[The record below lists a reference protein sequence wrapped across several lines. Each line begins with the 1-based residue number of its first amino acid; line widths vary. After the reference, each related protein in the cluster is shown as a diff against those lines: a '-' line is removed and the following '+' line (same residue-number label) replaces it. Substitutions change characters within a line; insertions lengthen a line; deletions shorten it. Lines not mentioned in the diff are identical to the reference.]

1 MTPQRDRARPEETP
15 TPVTDSLATYRA
27 KRSADRS
34 PEPVGTVSV
43 IPGRLFGVPKHD
55 ASHLHFDLRMEMDGV
70 LKSWAV
76 PRGPSY
82 DMADKRLA
90 VRVEDHPMEYGDFEG
105 IIPKGNY
112 GAGGIIVWDRGEW
125 VPLEDWREG
134 LEKGKLAFELKGYK
148 LRGKWALVKSKRG
161 EKEWLL
167 IKERDAYV
175 KSPGDQFDETSVLS
189 GLTVEQVKAGERP
202 GSKLR
207 AAVEAAGA
215 VKSPVDPRRVKVMLA
230 ETRDDAFTSDD
241 WLFELKLDGYRLL
254 AAKRGHDVLLLTRN
268 GLDYTDVFPEIAR
281 AVKALPHDSCILD
294 GEVVVMDAEGKPS
307 FARLQRRGRLKNSIE
322 IGQAAVELPATYF
335 CFDLIAFEDF
345 DLRGVP
351 LVERRKLLPEIVP
364 KLGALRSLDYIPRE
378 GELMFREV
386 TKLGL
391 EGIVAK
397 KARSTYFAGRSPNW
411 LKIKAALTGDF
422 VIVGYTQPKG
432 TRSFIGAL
440 QLAEFVEGRLCYVGR
455 VGTGMDDAMLLELI
469 GLISPDIRRDAP
481 CHGMAV
487 TPGAEPLP
495 SESIPETN
503 TTTWVQPHYV
513 CEVQYADITPDG
525 LLRHSSFLRL
535 RNDKRP
541 DECERLSWGQTP
553 RAEPEGSDPLAERE
567 PNVTPSVGAAD
578 PVIPSEGEARV
589 EESARTPRSASADPS
604 TSLGMT
610 EAVPHPL
617 IPASPHPR
625 QINFSNL
632 KKLYWPAEKYT
643 KGDLID
649 YYRAAA
655 PWILPYL
662 KNRPLVMTR
671 FPDGIEGK
679 QFYQKDAPEFAPE
692 WVRTHPIWSDDSQ
705 RNVKYFVCDDVDS
718 LLYIANLGC
727 IPIHIWASSV
737 GSLEQCDWC
746 VIDLDPKEAP
756 FSDVIRCA
764 QVLHRLCEQIGL
776 PHYVKTTGKTG
787 LHIMVPLARQC
798 TYEQSRTLGELL
810 ARVMLREV
818 GDIATITRHVT
829 KRGDKVYLDYLQNRH
844 GQTIVAPFSVR
855 PLPGATVSMPL
866 RWEEVVDGL
875 NPKDY
880 TIRNALERMERLG
893 TDPVAPVLSEAPD
906 LAAILGRL
914 ATILST

>member
-1 MTPQRDRARPEETP
+1 MPQRRDRARPEETP
-15 TPVTDSLATYRA
+15 EKATDSLATYRA
-27 KRSADRS
+27 KRSADSS

-43 IPGRLFGVPKHD
+43 IPGRMFVVHKHA
-55 ASHLHFDLRMEMDGV
+55 ASHLHFDLRLEMEGV

-76 PRGPSY
+76 PKGPSY

-90 VRVEDHPMEYGDFEG
+90 VRVEDHPIEYGHFEG

-148 LRGKWALVKSKRG
+148 LRGKWALVKSRRG

-167 IKERDAYV
+167 LKERDAYV
-175 KSPGDQFDETSVLS
+175 KSPGDEFDETSVLS

-202 GSKLR
+202 GAKLR

-215 VKSPVDPRRVKVMLA
+215 VASRVDPRKVKLMLA
-230 ETRDDAFTSDD
+230 EARDDAFTSDD

-254 AAKRGHDVLLLTRN
+254 AAKRGNDVLLLTRN
-268 GLDYTDVFPEIAR
+268 GQDYTDVFPEIVR
-281 AVKALPHDSCILD
+281 AIRALPHDACILD

-307 FARLQRRGRLKNSIE
+307 FARLQRRGRLSNSLD
-322 IGQAAVELPATYF
+322 IGQAAVELPATF
-335 CFDLIAFEDF
+335 FAFDLLAFDDY
-345 DLRGVP
+345 DLRNVP
-351 LVERRKLLPEIVP
+351 LVERRRLLMEVVP
-364 KLGALRSLDYIPRE
+364 KLGAVRGLDYIARE
-378 GELMFREV
+378 GKLMFREV
-386 TKLGL
+386 AKLGL
-391 EGIVAK
+391 EGIIAK
-397 KARSTYFAGRSPNW
+397 RADSVYASRRSPNW
-411 LKIKAALTGDF
+411 LKIKAERTGDF

-432 TRSFIGAL
+432 SRAFIGAL
-440 QLAEFVEGRLCYVGR
+440 QLAELVEGRLCYVGR
-455 VGTGMDDAMLLELI
+455 VGTGMDDALLRELI
-469 GLISPDIRRDAP
+469 GLLSLDIRRDAP

-495 SESIPETN
+495 SESIPETA
-503 TTTWVQPHYV
+503 TTTWVEPRHV
-513 CEVQYADITPDG
+513 VEVQYREITPDG

-535 RNDKRP
+535 RDDKRA
-541 DECERLSWGQTP
+541 DECARVGTLLVGERGSRLRVASDGLVASGST
-553 RAEPEGSDPLAERE
+553 ADAVKPEATNSQPGTRNLDSGSPITDPA
-567 PNVTPSVGAAD
+567 SV
-578 PVIPSEGEARV
+578 VPSERI
-589 EESARTPRSASADPS
+589 ESKG
-604 TSLGMT
+604 L
-610 EAVPHPL
+610 HPTK
-617 IPASPHPR
+617 
-625 QINFSNL
+625 FSNL
-632 KKLYWPAEKYT
+632 KKIYWPEEKYT

-649 YYRAAA
+649 YYRAASK
-655 PWILPYL
+655 WILPYL

-671 FPDGIEGK
+671 FPDGIDGK
-679 QFYQKDAPEFAPE
+679 QFYQKDAPEFAPD
-692 WVRTHPIWSDDSQ
+692 WLRTQPIWSEESQ
-705 RNVKYFVCDDVDS
+705 RNVNYFVCDDEDS

-764 QVLHRLCEQIGL
+764 QVLHRLCEQIEL

-787 LHIMVPLARQC
+787 LHIMVPLARLC

-866 RWEEVVDGL
+866 LWDEVVDGL
-875 NPKDY
+875 NPKDF
-880 TIRNALERMERLG
+880 TIRNAIERMERLG
-893 TDPVAPVLSEAPD
+893 ADPIAPVLNEAPD
-906 LAAILGRL
+906 LGGALARL
-914 ATILST
+914 AALL

>member
-1 MTPQRDRARPEETP
+1 MPPQRDRARPEETP
-15 TPVTDSLATYRA
+15 APVTDSLATYRA
-27 KRSADRS
+27 KRSADTS

-43 IPGRLFGVPKHD
+43 IPGRLFVVHKHD

-567 PNVTPSVGAAD
+567 PNVTPSDGAAD

-632 KKLYWPAEKYT
+632 KKIYWPAEKYT

-776 PHYVKTTGKTG
+776 QHYVKTTGKTG
-787 LHIMVPLARQC
+787 LHIMVPLARRC

-914 ATILST
+914 AMLLSS